1 MAYQVRQR
9 DPLLDSNMQAAIE
22 RRGKELLGIA
32 LLITGVL
39 CGMMLASYSPEDPS
53 WLSATDATV
62 QNWLGRFGAALASP
76 LFVIVGAGGWA
87 IALVLVTWGLR
98 FMLHI
103 GQDRWLGRLIFS
115 PIGIALASVY
125 ASTLVPDAS
134 WTHSFGLGGLFGDT
148 VLGAILGILPGS
160 AAFGL
165 KAMALVASLAVVA
178 VMLFVLGFD
187 MRELRKIGRFL
198 MVGLI
203 LAYAQI
209 MTWAGR
215 GAAGGLKAAAAWL

>member
-22 RRGKELLGIA
+22 RRGKELLGIG
-32 LLITGVL
+32 LLIVGVL
-39 CGMMLASYSPEDPS
+39 TGMMLFSYSPEDPS
-53 WLSATDATV
+53 WLSVTDASV
-62 QNWLGRFGAALASP
+62 QNWLGRFGAAIASP
-76 LFVIVGAGGWA
+76 LFVIVGAGAWA

-103 GQDRWLGRLIFS
+103 GQDRWLSRLIFS

-125 ASTLVPDAS
+125 ASTLVPDAT

-148 VLGAILGILPGS
+148 VLGAILGIAPVG

-165 KAMALVASLAVVA
+165 KAMALLTGCAVTA
-178 VMLFVLGFD
+178 VMVVDG
-187 MRELRKIGRFL
+187 
-198 MVGLI
+198 
-203 LAYAQI
+203 Y
-209 MTWAGR
+209 
-215 GAAGGLKAAAAWL
+215 

>member
-76 LFVIVGAGGWA
+76 LFVLVGAGHIVGEDGM
-87 IALVLVTWGLR
+87 IGL
-98 FMLHI
+98 LE
-103 GQDRWLGRLIFS
+103 
-115 PIGIALASVY
+115 
-125 ASTLVPDAS
+125 
-134 WTHSFGLGGLFGDT
+134 
-148 VLGAILGILPGS
+148 
-160 AAFGL
+160 
-165 KAMALVASLAVVA
+165 KAGCKV
-178 VMLFVLGFD
+178 
-187 MRELRKIGRFL
+187 E
-198 MVGLI
+198 
-203 LAYAQI
+203 QI
-209 MTWAGR
+209 
-215 GAAGGLKAAAAWL
+215 KAK